1 MSKFALALH
10 GGAGTLMKAS
20 LTPEVEKQYLNSLK
34 TALNAGESIL
44 ENAGTSQD
52 TVMATEV
59 ELENSPCVSRQT
71 Y

>member
-1 MSKFALALH
+1 
-10 GGAGTLMKAS
+10 MKAS